1 MQGLGLLVDPEAAEW
16 HGHSPE
22 EKGSG
27 DFSPW
32 FNRPLTVVQ
41 CPDLD
46 WSLVWGAKIWLSLSG
61 SPHLLA
67 EGIKLLLFQLRHH
80 PVEGIDLQAKAE
92 VKPLSPNSSTHEIV
106 RPPGNITGK

>member
-46 WSLVWGAKIWLSLSG
+46 
-61 SPHLLA
+61 
-67 EGIKLLLFQLRHH
+67 
-80 PVEGIDLQAKAE
+80 
-92 VKPLSPNSSTHEIV
+92 
-106 RPPGNITGK
+106 